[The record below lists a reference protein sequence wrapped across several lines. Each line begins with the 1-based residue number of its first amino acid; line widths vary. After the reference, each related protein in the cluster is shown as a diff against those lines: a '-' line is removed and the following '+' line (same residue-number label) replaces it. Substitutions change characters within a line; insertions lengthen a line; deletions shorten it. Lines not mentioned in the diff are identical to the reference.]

1 MEKLELVQYAL
12 IKYYL
17 IKDDESEIYIGC
29 AETKEYSEILKLFT
43 IMKNNDI
50 ECHFN
55 ENSRYIN
62 LKDSHDFPLLIND
75 IDIQLPTKEDLLVI
89 NIYLE

>member
-1 MEKLELVQYAL
+1 MERLELVQYAL

-17 IKDDESEIYIGC
+17 RKDDESEIYIGC

-50 ECHFN
+50 
-55 ENSRYIN
+55 
-62 LKDSHDFPLLIND
+62 
-75 IDIQLPTKEDLLVI
+75 DIQLPTEEDLLVI
-89 NIYLE
+89 NIYLK